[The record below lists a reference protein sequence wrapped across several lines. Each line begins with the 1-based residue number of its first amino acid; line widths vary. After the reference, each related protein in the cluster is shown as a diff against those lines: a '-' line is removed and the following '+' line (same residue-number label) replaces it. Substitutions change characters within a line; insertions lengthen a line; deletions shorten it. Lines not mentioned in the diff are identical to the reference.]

1 MKLAELFWTRNPY
14 NIVSIY
20 GRNAKKAAIHDG
32 LPPVYPRCGAQFMV
46 TLAEV
51 ALRAQVTAATVSN
64 VLRNPQ
70 KVKPTTVER
79 VMAAVREL
87 GYRPN
92 LTARALAEGRT
103 STLALMLSN
112 ISNPFYP
119 EFVLEAET
127 AARRRGYFLL
137 VCNTDDDPAIA
148 RAYLDKIAGTLAA
161 GVIVMNTDVSAGEL
175 ADIAQRGSALV
186 LCMWESAQAT
196 RALPCVTVDYTHA
209 GGLAAAHLYELS
221 HRRIGALLG
230 EGSGGPQS
238 TRLRGFV
245 EALAARGVAA
255 DTVKV
260 HACRDSIEAGY
271 EAARA
276 LLGEQPKLTALFAT
290 NDLMA
295 IGAIQAATDIGMRVP
310 QDLSVIGLTNIHLA
324 HQFRPAL
331 TTVGFPTA
339 AIASIAVA
347 LTIDRIEGVKP
358 KRDAYKVPLSELVI
372 RDTTAQAPKASRRK

>member
-1 MKLAELFWTRNPY
+1 MKLAELFATRNPY
-14 NIVSIY
+14 DNVSIY
-20 GRNAKKAAIHDG
+20 GRNASNAVISTWSP
-32 LPPVYPRCGAQFMV
+32 LVYPRRDGSAMV

-51 ALRAQVTAATVSN
+51 AQRAQVTAATVSN

-137 VCNTDDDPAIA
+137 VCNTDDNPAIA

-175 ADIAQRGSALV
+175 AQVAQRGSPLV
-186 LCMWESAQAT
+186 LCMWERAQAT
-196 RALPCVTVDYTHA
+196 HALPCVTADYMHA
-209 GGLAAAHLYELS
+209 GGLAAAHLYELG
-221 HRRIGALLG
+221 HRKIGALLG

-238 TRLRGFV
+238 VRLNGFV
-245 EALAARGVAA
+245 DALVARGVSA
-255 DTVKV
+255 DSVKV
-260 HACRDSIEAGY
+260 RACRDSIEAGY

-276 LLGEQPKLTALFAT
+276 LLSEQPKLTALFAT

-295 IGAIQAATDIGMRVP
+295 IGAIQAATDLGRRVP
-310 QDLSVIGLTNIHLA
+310 EDLSVIGLTNIHLA

-331 TTVGFPTA
+331 TTVAFPTA
-339 AIASIAVA
+339 AIASISVA

-372 RDTTAQAPKASRRK
+372 RDTTAPAPRVSRRK

>member
-1 MKLAELFWTRNPY
+1 
-14 NIVSIY
+14 
-20 GRNAKKAAIHDG
+20 
-32 LPPVYPRCGAQFMV
+32 
-46 TLAEV
+46 
-51 ALRAQVTAATVSN
+51 
-64 VLRNPQ
+64 
-70 KVKPTTVER
+70 
-79 VMAAVREL
+79 
-87 GYRPN
+87 
-92 LTARALAEGRT
+92 
-103 STLALMLSN
+103 
-112 ISNPFYP
+112 
-119 EFVLEAET
+119 
-127 AARRRGYFLL
+127 
-137 VCNTDDDPAIA
+137 
-148 RAYLDKIAGTLAA
+148 
-161 GVIVMNTDVSAGEL
+161 
-175 ADIAQRGSALV
+175 
-186 LCMWESAQAT
+186 
-196 RALPCVTVDYTHA
+196 
-209 GGLAAAHLYELS
+209 
-221 HRRIGALLG
+221 
-230 EGSGGPQS
+230 
-238 TRLRGFV
+238 
-245 EALAARGVAA
+245 
-255 DTVKV
+255 VKV

>member
-1 MKLAELFWTRNPY
+1 
-14 NIVSIY
+14 
-20 GRNAKKAAIHDG
+20 
-32 LPPVYPRCGAQFMV
+32 MV

-51 ALRAQVTAATVSN
+51 AQRAQVTAATVSN

-137 VCNTDDDPAIA
+137 VCNTDDNPAIA

-175 ADIAQRGSALV
+175 AEIALRGSPLV
-186 LCMWESAQAT
+186 LCMWESVQASRT
-196 RALPCVTVDYTHA
+196 LPCVTVDHIHA
-209 GGLAAAHLYELS
+209 GGLAAAHLHELG
-221 HRRIGALLG
+221 HRKIGALLG

-238 TRLRGFV
+238 TRLHGFV
-245 EALAARGVAA
+245 DALAARGIAA
-255 DTVKV
+255 DAVQVCSCK
-260 HACRDSIEAGY
+260 DSIEGGY

-295 IGAIQAATDIGMRVP
+295 IGAIQAATDIGKRVP

-331 TTVGFPTA
+331 TTVGFPTT

-347 LTIDRIEGVKP
+347 LTIDRIEGVKA
-358 KRDAYKVPLSELVI
+358 KRDAYKVPLPELVV
-372 RDTTAQAPKASRRK
+372 RDTTAPAPKASRRN

>member
-1 MKLAELFWTRNPY
+1 
-14 NIVSIY
+14 
-20 GRNAKKAAIHDG
+20 
-32 LPPVYPRCGAQFMV
+32 MV

-51 ALRAQVTAATVSN
+51 AQRAQVTAATVSN

-137 VCNTDDDPAIA
+137 VCNTDDNPTIA

-175 ADIAQRGSALV
+175 ADIAQRGSPLV
-186 LCMWESAQAT
+186 LCMWEGEQST
-196 RALPCVTVDYTHA
+196 RALPCVTVDYAHA
-209 GGLAAAHLYELS
+209 GELAAGHLYDLG
-221 HRRIGALLG
+221 HRRVGVLLG

-238 TRLRGFV
+238 ERLQGF
-245 EALAARGVAA
+245 ADAFTARGIAS
-255 DTVKV
+255 DSIKV

-271 EAARA
+271 DAARA
-276 LLGEQPKLTALFAT
+276 LLGEHPKLTALFAT

-295 IGAIQAATDIGMRVP
+295 IGAIQAANDMGKRVP

-331 TTVGFPTA
+331 TTVAFPTA
-339 AIASIAVA
+339 AIATIAVG
-347 LTIDRIEGVKP
+347 LTLDRIEGIKP
-358 KRDAYKVPLSELVI
+358 KRDAYKVPPSELVV
-372 RDTTAQAPKASRRK
+372 RDTTAPAPKSPRRK

>member
-1 MKLAELFWTRNPY
+1 
-14 NIVSIY
+14 
-20 GRNAKKAAIHDG
+20 
-32 LPPVYPRCGAQFMV
+32 MV

-51 ALRAQVTAATVSN
+51 AQRAQVTAATVSN

-70 KVKPTTVER
+70 KVRPTTVER
-79 VMAAVREL
+79 VMAAVHEL

-161 GVIVMNTDVSAGEL
+161 GVIVMNTDVSPREL
-175 ADIAQRGSALV
+175 AQIAQRGSPLV
-186 LCMWESAQAT
+186 LCMCEGAHAT
-196 RALPCVTVDYTHA
+196 RALPCVTVNYAHA
-209 GGLAAAHLYELS
+209 GGLAAAHLHELG
-221 HRRIGALLG
+221 HRKIGALVG
-230 EGSGGPQS
+230 GGSGGPQS
-238 TRLRGFV
+238 ERLAGFV
-245 EALAARGVAA
+245 EGLTTRGIAA
-255 DTVKV
+255 DAIKV
-260 HACRDSIEAGY
+260 RACSDSIEAGY
-271 EAARA
+271 EAARV
-276 LLGEQPKLTALFAT
+276 LLTEQPKLTALFAT

-295 IGAIQAATDIGMRVP
+295 IGAIQAATDIGKRVP
-310 QDLSVIGLTNIHLA
+310 HDLSVIGLTNIHLA

-347 LTIDRIEGVKP
+347 LTIDRIEGVKA

-372 RDTTAQAPKASRRK
+372 RDTTASAPKASRRR

>member
-1 MKLAELFWTRNPY
+1 
-14 NIVSIY
+14 
-20 GRNAKKAAIHDG
+20 
-32 LPPVYPRCGAQFMV
+32 MV

-51 ALRAQVTAATVSN
+51 AQRAQVTAATVSN

-70 KVKPTTVER
+70 KVRATTVDR

-112 ISNPFYP
+112 IANPFYP

-137 VCNTDDDPAIA
+137 VCNTDDNPAIA

-175 ADIAQRGSALV
+175 AEIAQRGSPLV
-186 LCMWESAQAT
+186 LCMWEGTQTT
-196 RALPCVTVDYTHA
+196 RTLPCVTVDYAHA
-209 GGLAAAHLYELS
+209 GELAARHLYELG
-221 HRRIGALLG
+221 HRQIGALLG

-238 TRLRGFV
+238 ARLRGFTD
-245 EALAARGVAA
+245 ALVARGIASGSIRVR
-255 DTVKV
+255 
-260 HACRDSIEAGY
+260 ACRDAIEAGY

-276 LLGEQPKLTALFAT
+276 LLSEQPGLTALFAT

-295 IGAIQAATDIGMRVP
+295 IGAIQAANDAGKRVP

-331 TTVGFPTA
+331 TTVAFPTA
-339 AIASIAVA
+339 AIASIAVG
-347 LTIDRIEGVKP
+347 LTLDRIESVKP
-358 KRDAYKVPLSELVI
+358 RRDAYKVPLPELVI
-372 RDTTAQAPKASRRK
+372 RATTAPAAKRGRRK

>member
-1 MKLAELFWTRNPY
+1 
-14 NIVSIY
+14 
-20 GRNAKKAAIHDG
+20 
-32 LPPVYPRCGAQFMV
+32 MV

-51 ALRAQVTAATVSN
+51 AKRAHVTAATVSN

-127 AARRRGYFLL
+127 AARQRGYFLL

-161 GVIVMNTDVSAGEL
+161 GVIVMNTDVSAAEL

-209 GGLAAAHLYELS
+209 GELAAAHLYELG

-245 EALAARGVAA
+245 EALAARGMAA
-255 DTVKV
+255 DAVKV

-276 LLGEQPKLTALFAT
+276 LLDEQPRLTALFAT

-295 IGAIQAATDIGMRVP
+295 IGAIQAATDLGKRVP

-358 KRDAYKVPLSELVI
+358 RRDAYKVPLSELVI
-372 RDTTAQAPKASRRK
+372 RDTTAPAPKLTRKK

>member
-1 MKLAELFWTRNPY
+1 MRREVR
-14 NIVSIY
+14 
-20 GRNAKKAAIHDG
+20 R
-32 LPPVYPRCGAQFMV
+32 MV

-51 ALRAQVTAATVSN
+51 AQRAQVTAATVSN

-137 VCNTDDDPAIA
+137 VCNTDDNPAIA

-175 ADIAQRGSALV
+175 ADIAQRGSPLV
-186 LCMWESAQAT
+186 LCMWEGEQST
-196 RALPCVTVDYTHA
+196 RALPCVTVDYAHA
-209 GGLAAAHLYELS
+209 GELAAAHLYELG

-238 TRLRGFV
+238 ARLQGFTD
-245 EALAARGVAA
+245 ALAARGIAA
-255 DTVKV
+255 DSIKV
-260 HACRDSIEAGY
+260 QPCRDAIEAGY
-271 EAARA
+271 EAARV
-276 LLGEQPKLTALFAT
+276 LLSEHARLTALFAT

-295 IGAIQAATDIGMRVP
+295 IGAIQAANDIGKRVP
-310 QDLSVIGLTNIHLA
+310 RDLSVIGLTNIHLA

-331 TTVGFPTA
+331 TTVAFPTA

-347 LTIDRIEGVKP
+347 LTLDRIEGIKP
-358 KRDAYKVPLSELVI
+358 KRDAYKVPLSELVV
-372 RDTTAQAPKASRRK
+372 RDTTARVPKPSRRK